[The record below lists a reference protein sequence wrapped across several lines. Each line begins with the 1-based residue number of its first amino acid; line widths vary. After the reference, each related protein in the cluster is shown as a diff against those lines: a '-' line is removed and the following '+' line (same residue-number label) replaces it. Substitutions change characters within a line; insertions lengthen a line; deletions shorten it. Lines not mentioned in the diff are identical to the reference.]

1 MTKRKRYRRQAAC
14 TNKNTLLRY
23 MIVAFV
29 LLVGVKFASDIRAR
43 DEERALR
50 ERESETAFALP
61 GKDSLLHVVTNP
73 VLDQLML
80 NRTGMSISFNRQ
92 MHEPN
97 WVAWELTADETKGSI
112 KRESK
117 FSTDPDVEA
126 SADPWDYNYT
136 GFDRG
141 HMAPAGDMKWD
152 ADAMRET
159 FYMTNICPQA
169 KALNTGAWKN
179 LEERCRRWAQRDSSL
194 IIVCGPVLTDTI
206 TEFIGDNRVAVPSR
220 FFKVILAPY
229 AKPMR
234 AIGFIFPNAKAI
246 GGLQP
251 AAVSVD
257 SVESVTGHDFFTA
270 LPDSLQKIIEAQSD
284 FHLWNTLK

>member
-1 MTKRKRYRRQAAC
+1 MTKRKRNRRQTARAD
-14 TNKNTLLRY
+14 KNTLLRY
-23 MIVAFV
+23 LIVAFV
-29 LLVGVKFASDIRAR
+29 LLVGVKFVSDIRAR
-43 DEERALR
+43 DEERTL
-50 ERESETAFALP
+50 RESESGTAFSMP
-61 GKDSLLHVVTNP
+61 GKDSLLHVATNP

-80 NRTGMSISFNRQ
+80 KRTGMSISFNRQ

-97 WVAWELTADETKGSI
+97 WVAWELTADETKGNI

-117 FSTDPDVEA
+117 FSTDPDIDT

-179 LEERCRRWAQRDSSL
+179 LEERCRRWVQRDSSL
-194 IIVCGPVLTDTI
+194 MIVCGPVLTDTI

-234 AIGFIFPNAKAI
+234 AIGFLFPNAKAI

-251 AAVSVD
+251 SAVSVD
-257 SVESVTGHDFFTA
+257 SVECVTGHDFFTA
-270 LPDSLQKIIEAQSD
+270 LPDSLQQIVEAQSD